1 MRSYSILVLKF
12 SDEISVKQAI
22 HGTPKSSIGFV
33 GSHDP
38 NPAWLGYPHE
48 SPPPRQQLASA
59 VGIAV
64 GDVCL
69 SSMTT
74 EEVTLGDG
82 RMGLWWDIDGE

>member
-1 MRSYSILVLKF
+1 MRSYSSPVLKF
-12 SDEISVKQAI
+12 SDEFLLNRLFMAPPNHPLELS
-22 HGTPKSSIGFV
+22 
-33 GSHDP
+33 DP
-38 NPAWLGYPHE
+38 MTQTQPLRYPHE

-74 EEVTLGDG
+74 EEVTGGDV
-82 RMGLWWDIDGE
+82 RMGFMVGY